1 MNKHIHYITHG
12 KTLYYIHKTEQQES
26 YYKIMAAT
34 FMKFMIKRCNVAT
47 CNSIVAHTN
56 NTNNKIRTMTKN
68 VLINNNVIIV
78 DKSVNNCST
87 INNNNIFANQIRSIK
102 TKSSAK
108 KRFLKRGNGSIK
120 RWKQGRRHL
129 NYNQRRKKLLKS
141 LSSVPL
147 KRQDKKV
154 VRKLLNCKI

>member
-1 MNKHIHYITHG
+1 M
-12 KTLYYIHKTEQQES
+12 
-26 YYKIMAAT
+26 
-34 FMKFMIKRCNVAT
+34 V
-47 CNSIVAHTN
+47 
-56 NTNNKIRTMTKN
+56 
-68 VLINNNVIIV
+68 
-78 DKSVNNCST
+78 ST
-87 INNNNIFANQIRSIK
+87 IQNLWTIILNQIRSIK